1 MKPLLLLQVLKSI
14 ISKDIFKPFTKII
27 IHKQMTII
35 GSRTYLY
42 NPKCLKFELD
52 F

>member
-35 GSRTYLY
+35 VGGPPSTFQ
-42 NPKCLKFELD
+42 PQTV
-52 F
+52 